1 MQENPIN
8 NQPVALDTANLLGVN
23 QLIEASANERIAPAD
38 LGRFLSKID
47 EAVFAPADLGRF
59 LSKIDEGV

>member
-8 NQPVALDTANLLGVN
+8 NQSIALDTANLLGVN
-23 QLIEASANERIAPAD
+23 QLIEASAKDERIAPAD

-47 EAVFAPADLGRF
+47 EG
-59 LSKIDEGV
+59 